1 MKDGRGKGEKDGDEM
16 EKGVEEGTE
25 GKWSVKEES
34 NKRQRRDRGGVEE
47 GEGKMKDGDEE
58 TEGMAEEWRVGGGVR
73 KDGSTKEREEGEEM
87 MEEEGMK
94 GLQGE

>member
-1 MKDGRGKGEKDGDEM
+1 MKDEGWEGGGEKDGDEM
-16 EKGVEEGTE
+16 EKGVEERTE
-25 GKWSVKEES
+25 GKWRVKEES
-34 NKRQRRDRGGVEE
+34 NKRQRRDRGVEE

-73 KDGSTKEREEGEEM
+73 KDGSTKERGEGEEM
-87 MEEEGMK
+87 MEEGTK